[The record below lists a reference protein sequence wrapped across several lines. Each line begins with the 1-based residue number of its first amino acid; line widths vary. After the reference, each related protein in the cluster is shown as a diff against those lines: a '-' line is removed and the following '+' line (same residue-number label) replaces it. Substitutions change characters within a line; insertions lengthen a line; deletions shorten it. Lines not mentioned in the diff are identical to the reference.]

1 MKFDEKQLK
10 ETVWE
15 VMREI
20 LAEHNPMPV
29 PAPPAP
35 VMEIVIRSGPPEA
48 VQMVG
53 GNVVQMVGGGRFASC
68 PPPCPPPCCSGMN
81 MLGERSR
88 ELLER
93 IKDKTGMA
101 PEDLIQQ
108 LELQIRGRL
117 LDEEIERYAK
127 ESEIEQSK

>member
-10 ETVWE
+10 ETVRE

-20 LAEHNPMPV
+20 LAEHKPMPV
-29 PAPPAP
+29 PAPPAH
-35 VMEIVIRSGPPEA
+35 VTEIVIRSGPPEA
-48 VQMVG
+48 VQMAG
-53 GNVVQMVGGGRFASC
+53 GNVVQMVGGGSFASC

-81 MLGERSR
+81 TLGERSR